1 MKYRILSLS
10 LAIALPLMACNR
22 AETEAPTTETS
33 ASPVAESPAVE
44 PSLTDDWQA
53 YTEKNGRYKIKFPGK
68 PIENNQQQQTA
79 QGQTVEITTAIYE
92 DEPNKRVYVSS
103 VNEMPLP
110 EGTSFDVEKGLD
122 GGRDGATRSTNSTV
136 VSEEQITYDGL
147 PGRSIVMSTP
157 DGAKIKMNMLINA
170 QEDKA
175 MFYQVWVAAQD
186 GNMDFPEADAFLD
199 SLEIA
204 RSEEQ

>member
-10 LAIALPLMACNR
+10 LALALPLTACDR
-22 AETEAPTTETS
+22 ASTETPTTDTS
-33 ASPVAESPAVE
+33 ASPIAESPVTE

-53 YTEKNGRYKIKFPGK
+53 YTEKNGRYQIKFPEK
-68 PIENNQQQQTA
+68 PIENNQQQQTP

-110 EGTSFDVEKGLD
+110 EGATFDVEKGLD

-136 VSEEQITYDGL
+136 VSEEKIDYDGL

-157 DGAKIKMNMLINA
+157 EGAKIKMNMLINA
-170 QEDKA
+170 KEEKA
-175 MFYQVWVAAQD
+175 LFYQVWVAAQD
-186 GNMDFPEADAFLD
+186 GNIDFPEAQAFLD

-204 RSEEQ
+204 RTEEQ